1 MTVFKYV
8 EDKDVFQK
16 FYSRMLSRRLVNSTQ
31 ASDEAEAS
39 MITKLKEACGFE
51 YTNKLQRMF
60 QDMGV
65 SKDLEKAFLDS
76 LTDRDS
82 LGRTTHSPWE
92 ENVFNGSWLFNL
104 GFEHCIM
111 AAYSPYNIFQSPE
124 RTD

>member
-31 ASDEAEAS
+31 ASDEAETS

-51 YTNKLQRMF
+51 YTNKLSRMF

-65 SKDLEKAFLDS
+65 SKDLEKAFLES
-76 LTDRDS
+76 LTERDS
-82 LGRTTHSPWE
+82 LGRIPLLK
-92 ENVFNGSWLFNL
+92 LFPNYSRFL
-104 GFEHCIM
+104 YFGVEHGVM
-111 AAYSPYNIFQSPE
+111 ASHTANN
-124 RTD
+124 

>member
-51 YTNKLQRMF
+51 YTNKLSRMF

-76 LTDRDS
+76 LSDRDS
-82 LGRTTHSPWE
+82 LGRNPFIFLQLTS
-92 ENVFNGSWLFNL
+92 S
-104 GFEHCIM
+104 GFFHFGVEYRLLASRAPDNHV
-111 AAYSPYNIFQSPE
+111 
-124 RTD
+124 

>member
-31 ASDEAEAS
+31 ASDEAETS

-82 LGRTTHSPWE
+82 LGRTTRVRSCLIC
-92 ENVFNGSWLFNL
+92 S
-104 GFEHCIM
+104 
-111 AAYSPYNIFQSPE
+111 
-124 RTD
+124 

>member
-16 FYSRMLSRRLVNSTQ
+16 FYSRMLSRRLVHSTQ

-51 YTNKLQRMF
+51 YTNKLSRMF

-76 LTDRDS
+76 LTERDS
-82 LGRTTHSPWE
+82 LGRISPPTLYPSRHLPSTSLDFDFLSPRPGLSSSE
-92 ENVFNGSWLFNL
+92 WLM
-104 GFEHCIM
+104 G
-111 AAYSPYNIFQSPE
+111 
-124 RTD
+124 

>member
-51 YTNKLQRMF
+51 YTNKLSRMF

-65 SKDLEKAFLDS
+65 SHDLEKAFLDS
-76 LTDRDS
+76 LTDRES
-82 LGRTTHSPWE
+82 LGRTNPTFPPPSAGSPTYCSR
-92 ENVFNGSWLFNL
+92 FLYS
-104 GFEHCIM
+104 GFEYCIV
-111 AAYSPYNIFQSPE
+111 ATYRTYNNFQST
-124 RTD
+124 R

>member
-39 MITKLKEACGFE
+39 MIGKLKEACGFE
-51 YTNKLQRMF
+51 YTNKLSRMF

-82 LGRTTHSPWE
+82 LGRIPPPTPLPPNSSLE
-92 ENVFNGSWLFNL
+92 QN
-104 GFEHCIM
+104 
-111 AAYSPYNIFQSPE
+111 
-124 RTD
+124 

>member
-51 YTNKLQRMF
+51 YTNKLSRMF

-65 SKDLEKAFLDS
+65 SKDLERAFLDS
-76 LTDRDS
+76 LTDRES
-82 LGRTTHSPWE
+82 LGRNPFTYTS
-92 ENVFNGSWLFNL
+92 NNSRLFNL
-104 GFEHCIM
+104 GAEYLVM
-111 AAYSPYNIFQSPE
+111 AIDCAINTIQFTL

>member
-51 YTNKLQRMF
+51 YTNKLSRMF

-76 LTDRDS
+76 LTERDS
-82 LGRTTHSPWE
+82 LGRIPRSMTCSDL
-92 ENVFNGSWLFNL
+92 NSWLFDSGVEYCL
-104 GFEHCIM
+104 M
-111 AAYSPYNIFQSPE
+111 AIDSTNDDFQSSC
-124 RTD
+124 RTH

>member
-51 YTNKLQRMF
+51 YTNKLSRMF

-76 LTDRDS
+76 LSDRES
-82 LGRTTHSPWE
+82 LGCTSPQPFGA
-92 ENVFNGSWLFNL
+92 NSGS
-104 GFEHCIM
+104 GFFGFSVEYRFLATATPNNDIQF
-111 AAYSPYNIFQSPE
+111 PRRVN
-124 RTD
+124 

>member
-76 LTDRDS
+76 LTDKDS
-82 LGRTTHSPWE
+82 LGRTARVRSCLTCS
-92 ENVFNGSWLFNL
+92 
-104 GFEHCIM
+104 
-111 AAYSPYNIFQSPE
+111 
-124 RTD
+124 